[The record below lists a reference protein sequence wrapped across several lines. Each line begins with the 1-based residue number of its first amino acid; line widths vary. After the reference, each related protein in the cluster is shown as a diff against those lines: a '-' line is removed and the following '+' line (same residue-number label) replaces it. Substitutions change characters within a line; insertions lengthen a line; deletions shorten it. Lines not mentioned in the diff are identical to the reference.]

1 MTVAYLTLSRL
12 QDADDF
18 GSTPGAGNDGYA
30 LTWDN
35 GAGEFVLAAA
45 GVTDHGALTGLS
57 DDDHSQYLLATGAR
71 TGASSQ
77 AQTFTNGIIGPSWKP
92 ASDSAAALQ
101 LQTSAGMDV
110 VTLDTTNK
118 ITYIT
123 GAVSTAP
130 LGSELLTNGAFA
142 SNDFTGWTAGANWS
156 AATGA
161 AVHTA
166 GSVEAITQNVS
177 VINGTIYQ
185 LVFTTTGRT
194 AGSITITLG
203 AVTLDI
209 GSGITGITTNST
221 QVVSI
226 TAGATGSVAFTV
238 TPTSDWNG
246 SIDNISLKAIG
257 VAQEAL
263 SLKDDTGSEFVQFR
277 GKASAYNTA
286 IGHQALQFNTTGI
299 NNTAMGHQALQFN
312 TTGTYNTAIGYLA
325 LRSNTTGTGNT
336 ATGRLALFS
345 NTTGA
350 NNTATGRLALHS
362 NTTGT
367 YNTVMGS
374 QALYYNTTGTNNT
387 AMGYQAL
394 HFNTTGANNTAMGYQ
409 ALYSNATG
417 ANNTAMGYQAG
428 RYHANGSTELT
439 DPENSVYIGYG
450 ARGYDNSDSNS
461 IVIGYDAAGL
471 GANTTVIGNTSTTAA
486 TIYGAG
492 RFLLTNATTNA
503 VDIIGTLGHNTSGT
517 AAAGF
522 GGGLAFNLQSSTTA
536 SQSAAQIA
544 ASWIVATHASRTARL
559 ALSAYDYN
567 GAREGV
573 RIDTNGSAALLG
585 FYGHAAT
592 AQQVLATGA
601 GASVDNVISAL
612 QALGLVKQA

>member
-1 MTVAYLTLSRL
+1 MTVAIRTVTRI
-12 QDADDF
+12 QDQDDF

-92 ASDSAAALQ
+92 ASDSTAALR
-101 LQTSAGMDV
+101 LQTSGGADV

-118 ITYIT
+118 ITYLT

-130 LGSELLTNGAFA
+130 LGNELLTNGAFA

-177 VINGTIYQ
+177 VINGTMYQ
-185 LVFTTTGRT
+185 LVFTTAGRT

-209 GSGITGITTNST
+209 GGGTTGITTNST
-221 QVVSI
+221 KTLSI
-226 TAGATGSVAFTV
+226 TAGATSSVAFTV

-257 VAQEAL
+257 VAQGAL
-263 SLKDDTGSEFVQFR
+263 SLKDDTGSEFIEFR
-277 GKASAYNTA
+277 GKASVFNTA
-286 IGHQALQFNTTGI
+286 AGNQALCFNTTGS
-299 NNTAMGHQALQFN
+299 G
-312 TTGTYNTAIGYLA
+312 
-325 LRSNTTGTGNT
+325 
-336 ATGRLALFS
+336 
-345 NTTGA
+345 
-350 NNTATGRLALHS
+350 
-362 NTTGT
+362 
-367 YNTVMGS
+367 
-374 QALYYNTTGTNNT
+374 NT
-387 AMGYQAL
+387 AMGYYAL
-394 HFNTTGANNTAMGYQ
+394 RSNTTGANNTAMGF
-409 ALYSNATG
+409 
-417 ANNTAMGYQAG
+417 QAG

-536 SQSAAQIA
+536 SQSAGLIA
-544 ASWIVATHASRTARL
+544 SSWIVATHASRTARL

-585 FYGHAAT
+585 LYGHAAT

-612 QALGLVKQA
+612 QALGLVKQS

>member
-92 ASDSAAALQ
+92 ASDSTAALR
-101 LQTSAGMDV
+101 LQTSGGADV

-118 ITYIT
+118 ITYLT

-130 LGSELLTNGAFA
+130 LGNELLTNGAFA

-177 VINGTIYQ
+177 VINGTMYQ

-209 GSGITGITTNST
+209 DSGTTGITTNST
-221 QVVSI
+221 QTLSI

-257 VAQEAL
+257 VAQGAL
-263 SLKDDTGSEFVQFR
+263 SLKDDTGSEFIEFR
-277 GKASAYNTA
+277 GKASVFNTA
-286 IGHQALQFNTTGI
+286 AGSD
-299 NNTAMGHQALQFN
+299 
-312 TTGTYNTAIGYLA
+312 A
-325 LRSNTTGTGNT
+325 LRSNTTG
-336 ATGRLALFS
+336 S
-345 NTTGA
+345 
-350 NNTATGRLALHS
+350 S
-362 NTTGT
+362 
-367 YNTVMGS
+367 
-374 QALYYNTTGTNNT
+374 
-387 AMGYQAL
+387 
-394 HFNTTGANNTAMGYQ
+394 
-409 ALYSNATG
+409 
-417 ANNTAMGYQAG
+417 NTAMGYQAG

-461 IVIGYDAAGL
+461 IVIGYAAAGL

-536 SQSAAQIA
+536 SQSAGLIA
-544 ASWIVATHASRTARL
+544 SSWIVATHASRTARL

-612 QALGLVKQA
+612 QALGLVKQS